1 MEDQEICKKFLDA
14 DKIINGEVE
23 GNLTMYQI
31 INDPEFNKCC
41 DIQTCR
47 TTKEIIGA
55 LSAYL
60 FMKARVLATRETE
73 PYGQYDEFFLMWLSD
88 KLFKIA
94 KEDDKSQNIDITL
107 NEAYE
112 QYLKNNI
119 VDSNYLDLSNK
130 INGLEEVNLMH
141 MKHFY
146 KLLNPICKVIA
157 YYNPNDDDISKLIIY
172 STECYNQYSSLYN
185 SVSKCNSYLH
195 LLDNLKKT
203 YYSFIDSVINKNEK
217 KTELAMRLKTLK
229 TSDGE
234 DDYFAKD
241 FNKFDFSDSKC
252 KLETKL
258 PPEPS
263 QREQLQTQLDPVQP
277 EPKDTSESKKP
288 QKEGSSH
295 QNGQDASKIDP
306 KVSGSENGNPNGE
319 SNEPG
324 APSGGAGDPPSGP
337 NAPSQEGKSDIT
349 NPPDQA
355 GTSNTSEGSI
365 DLWSPFFKLI
375 LNGKEYFNRASDFV
389 DKNRQRFNDAK
400 DKISS
405 VYNDTVDNLK
415 RVYNASSIYFS
426 VMINSITNQLDQVDA
441 PKLGSSGDNLPQSS
455 DQSKETGDSLPP
467 QSLTPPKDPPP
478 NLPKISSQQNQSP
491 PQLQSTTLQNPQV
504 SPPTQKTIDQL
515 VKSPSSGS
523 ILRTPWN
530 IIPTTWNGSGDCKPK
545 INLMSATLLCCTSE
559 QCSLT
564 GISVILILIPI
575 ISLIVYK
582 YLSFGSSKKSEK
594 KNMKRVIKLVDG
606 NRKTQIIIKSY
617 DRNKDL
623 KPVIN
628 LVDRKK
634 NPLLNIYKL
643 MQADPIPFINLFFLL
658 IFFVYKRKSD
668 FLEL

>member
-1 MEDQEICKKFLDA
+1 MKPKELCKNFLDA
-14 DKIINGEVE
+14 DKIINGENYGIMMLDE
-23 GNLTMYQI
+23 I
-31 INDPEFNKCC
+31 IKDPKFNKYCPNNKC
-41 DIQTCR
+41 KTDMQLD
-47 TTKEIIGA
+47 G
-55 LSAYL
+55 LSEYL
-60 FMKARVLATRETE
+60 FNQLGTE
-73 PYGQYDEFFLMWLSD
+73 IKEEYYEYVMMWLSD

-94 KEDDKSQNIDITL
+94 NEDNNPQINGITL

-112 QYLKNNI
+112 QYLNKNIQNWE
-119 VDSNYLDLSNK
+119 YWRLLDIKKDLK
-130 INGLEEVNLMH
+130 EVNLMH
-141 MKHFY
+141 MKQFY
-146 KLLNPICKVIA
+146 KLLNHICNAIV
-157 YYNPNDDDISKLIIY
+157 YYNQNEDDIKKIISN
-172 STECYNQYSSLYN
+172 STDCSDQYSSLYD
-185 SVSKCNSYLH
+185 SVPKCNSYLH

-203 YYSFIDSVINKNEK
+203 YYSFIDSVINENGNKS
-217 KTELAMRLKTLK
+217 ELAWKLKTLK
-229 TSDGE
+229 TSDGN
-234 DDYFAKD
+234 DDYFAKG
-241 FNKFDFSDSKC
+241 FKTFDFSDENC

-258 PPEPS
+258 PPEPP

-277 EPKDTSESKKP
+277 EPKDTSESKKT

-295 QNGQDASKIDP
+295 QNGQDASKINP

-324 APSGGAGDPPSGP
+324 APSDGAGDPPSGP

-365 DLWSPFFKLI
+365 DLWSPFFKLL

-478 NLPKISSQQNQSP
+478 NLPQISSQQNQSP

-628 LVDRKK
+628 SVDRKK